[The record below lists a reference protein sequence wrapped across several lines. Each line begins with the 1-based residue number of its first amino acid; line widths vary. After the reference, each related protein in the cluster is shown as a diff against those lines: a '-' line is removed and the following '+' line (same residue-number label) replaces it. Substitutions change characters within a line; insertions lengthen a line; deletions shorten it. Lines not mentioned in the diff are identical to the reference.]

1 MMRLNNVSVYTPEN
15 PPYGN
20 GIVYFRSEEGQDFYE
35 AQSLFT
41 RKYKL
46 CIETDTGI
54 VRSIAED
61 VSTLYPAG
69 FSVVET
75 NYLPDGC
82 DIYGGWMYENEVV
95 KAVPVDYKSKAE
107 SERQRLLNEANE
119 ITNDWRTELQLGLIS
134 DDDKANL
141 ILWMAYIKELKT
153 LDLNSVVDEDSFKA
167 IIWPEISSDVA

>member
-1 MMRLNNVSVYTPEN
+1 MILKNVTRYYPEDM
-15 PPYGN
+15 PLGDD
-20 GIVYFRSEEGQDFYE
+20 VQYFQSEDGQDFYE
-35 AQSLFT
+35 SFPLFI

-46 CIETDTGI
+46 CINPENGVI
-54 VRSIAED
+54 HSITED

-69 FSVVET
+69 FTVVET
-75 NYLPDGC
+75 NYLPSGC

-95 KAVPVDYKSKAE
+95 KAVPVDYQSKAE
-107 SERQRLLNEANE
+107 GEQQRLLNDANE

-134 DDDKANL
+134 DVDKANL

-167 IIWPEISSDVA
+167 IIWPEIPSDVA